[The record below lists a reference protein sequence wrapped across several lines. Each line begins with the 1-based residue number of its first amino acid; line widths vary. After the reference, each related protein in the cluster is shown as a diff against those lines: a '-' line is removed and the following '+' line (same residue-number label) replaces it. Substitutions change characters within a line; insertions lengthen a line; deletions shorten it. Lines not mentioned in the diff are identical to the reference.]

1 MKKSKIISLALTVIF
16 LIGIITAIAI
26 SASAAGDVT
35 EQDWISAPNKAL
47 KKCEGGDCDHT
58 GCDYVYSFAVVGDT
72 QNLNIYDVNNNTE
85 NMKALY
91 SWILQ
96 NKDSKNIV
104 YSLGLG
110 DITQAYYRGY
120 SSGIWDLNAG

>member
-58 GCDYVYSFAVVGDT
+58 GCDYVYSFVVVGDT

-91 SWILQ
+91 
-96 NKDSKNIV
+96 K
-104 YSLGLG
+104 
-110 DITQAYYRGY
+110 
-120 SSGIWDLNAG
+120 